1 MSFRKNTSI
10 NKLSASALASLLVL
24 GPAGCGGG
32 GGGGG
37 PTMGASPATMPDQ
50 PQQPDQPQEPSQPQ
64 EPDQPPAREIER
76 ENVDITPHSVFPV
89 SASSAW
95 EDVSIPTRPGVRQRV
110 LLNKAANAGAKA
122 VILFTGGN
130 GTPITIQQGA
140 GIRFSGN
147 FLLRSSALFA
157 DAGFITAIVDSPS
170 DRPEGP
176 LGGRDGGMS
185 DDFRQSS
192 MHLTD
197 IRAVVDFL
205 VSEGAREIFLIGTS
219 RGTLSVAYLAT
230 VMTHANVEGYVLTSS
245 LAENPPAVR
254 SYAPRITD
262 PVLMAH
268 HVDDVCWVTL
278 YSDARD
284 IYDSIPAS
292 TRKEFISVSGGS
304 PPIDTNPCRA
314 LAAHGFLGKERET
327 VAAIVEWLNT
337 GMVSNTNLLTDEDA
351 PSPHKA
357 WLARFGRTAA
367 EHVTEAIG
375 DRLRG
380 SPSSR
385 LTLGGQD
392 VDLGASPLPLAE
404 ADTGARFTEG
414 LLDERSGD
422 AFSGREMSM
431 SELLLASSFHLA
443 SAEGADVGGGWSLWG
458 GAARSGFDAK
468 EGALALDGDV
478 TTGTLGFDFERERWL
493 AGVALSRSAGE
504 GTFKMGGTCGSG
516 CSGELES
523 TLTGVYP
530 YARYRF
536 SERLSAWGI
545 LGHGR
550 GELTLATRGRSAVE
564 TDIEMNMAAVGAR
577 GVLLPAVSKG
587 DFELALRSDAL
598 LTWTSSEATE
608 SLAETE
614 PETSR
619 LRLALEVSR
628 AFALDSGASLTP
640 SLEVGLRYDG
650 GDAETGSGVELGG
663 GLRYA
668 GSGFTIQVNARG
680 LLAHADGDY
689 EEWGVS
695 GSLRLDPGE
704 RGRGLSMRL
713 SSSWGAPAGGAEQ
726 LWNGR
731 SAAGLI
737 GNGEFDPGARL
748 DAEVGYGLGGM
759 GGLLTPYG
767 GVSVSQRV
775 QTYRV
780 GSRFRLDERFSMGLE
795 GERREG
801 GDDVDHGLALRG
813 SLRW

>member
-1 MSFRKNTSI
+1 MFFRKNTST
-10 NKLSASALASLLVL
+10 NKLFAFKLASLLAL
-24 GPAGCGGG
+24 GLAGCGGGG

-37 PTMGASPATMPDQ
+37 PTMGTPPATMP
-50 PQQPDQPQEPSQPQ
+50 SQPQ
-64 EPDQPPAREIER
+64 PREIER
-76 ENVDITPHSVFPV
+76 NPVDIAPHPVLPV
-89 SASSAW
+89 SASSTW
-95 EDVSIPTRPGVRQRV
+95 EDVSIPTRQGVRQRV
-110 LLNKAANAGAKA
+110 LLAKAANAGTKA
-122 VILFTGGN
+122 VILFAGGN
-130 GTPITIQQGA
+130 GTPITIPQGQ

-147 FLLRSSALFA
+147 FLVRSSAFFA
-157 DAGFITAIVDSPS
+157 NDGFITAIVDAPS
-170 DRPEGP
+170 DKPEGP
-176 LGGRDGGMS
+176 LGGRDGGM
-185 DDFRQSS
+185 DNAFRQSS

-205 VSEGAREIFLIGTS
+205 VSEGATEVFLIGTS

-230 VMTHANVEGYVLTSS
+230 VMTHTNVEGYVLTAS
-245 LAENPPAVR
+245 LDSIIP
-254 SYAPRITD
+254 YAQGIEL

-268 HVDDVCWVTL
+268 HADDGCFVTT
-278 YSDARD
+278 YAGAQATYDA
-284 IYDSIPAS
+284 ITNSS
-292 TRKEFISVSGGS
+292 RKEFITVTGGS
-304 PPIDTNPCRA
+304 PPIDTNPCQARTR
-314 LAAHGFLGKERET
+314 HGFIGKERET
-327 VAAIVEWLNT
+327 VAAIAEWVNT
-337 GMVSNTNLLTDEDA
+337 GTVTDTNLLTDEDA

-380 SPSSR
+380 APSSR

-392 VDLGASPLPLAE
+392 IDLVGVSPFPLAD
-404 ADTGARFTEG
+404 ADAGARLAEG

-422 AFSGREMSM
+422 AFAGREMSM

-443 SAEGADVGGGWSLWG
+443 SADGKDVGGGWSLWG
-458 GAARSGFDAK
+458 GAARSSFDAK

-478 TTGTLGFDFERERWL
+478 STATLGIDFERERWL

-516 CSGELES
+516 CSGDLES

-530 YARYRF
+530 YARYRY

-550 GELTLATRGRSAVE
+550 GELTLTTQGRSPVE
-564 TDIEMNMAAVGAR
+564 TDIEMNMAAFGGR
-577 GVLLPAVSKG
+577 GVLLPASNQG

-598 LTWTSSEATE
+598 LTWTSSEETRD
-608 SLAETE
+608 LAETE

-619 LRLALEVSR
+619 LRLTLEVSR
-628 AFALDSGASLTP
+628 AFALNSGASLTP
-640 SLEVGLRYDG
+640 SIEVGLRYDG
-650 GDAETGSGVELGG
+650 GDAETGGGAEVGG

-680 LLAHADGDY
+680 LLAHADSDY
-689 EEWGVS
+689 KEWGVS
-695 GSLRLDPGE
+695 GSVRLDPGE

-713 SSSWGAPAGGAEQ
+713 GSSWGAPAGGAEQ
-726 LWNGR
+726 LWRQR
-731 SAAGLI
+731 SASGLV
-737 GNGEFDPGARL
+737 GSGEFDPGARL

-767 GVSVSQRV
+767 GMSVSESV

-813 SLRW
+813 TVRW